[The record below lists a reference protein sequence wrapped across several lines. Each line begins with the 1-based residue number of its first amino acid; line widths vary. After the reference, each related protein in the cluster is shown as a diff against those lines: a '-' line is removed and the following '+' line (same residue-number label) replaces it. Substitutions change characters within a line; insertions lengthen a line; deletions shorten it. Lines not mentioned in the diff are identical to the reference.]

1 MKKTK
6 QPLNSFRY
14 SRQELLAQ
22 IGIKGQQK
30 VSQSSVAIIGI
41 GALGTTA
48 ANLLVRAGVGK
59 IALFDR
65 DVIELHNLQRQS
77 IFTEKNVG
85 FPKVAA
91 AKEWLQT
98 VNSSITINAFPIEI
112 NTETI
117 SLLQQYDLLLDCT
130 DNMEVRFL
138 LNDFCVKNKKNWIYC
153 SAVGTKGQL
162 FVIIQKG
169 PCFACIFSLP
179 AAGSLET
186 CDTSGV
192 LNSVTTAIG
201 AMQVTETLKI
211 LTNQEPIKELLA
223 YDAWNHSIQKI
234 AVKKKKECVCCGKNQ
249 FIFLSGTKETTTAK
263 LCGQGRFQI
272 KGRNPDF
279 SLLKKRLI
287 PLGTAILSSYGLFFE
302 TRDKGINFFL
312 FSDGRCLVQ
321 AKTQEEA
328 KRMYGKYVGS

>member
-1 MKKTK
+1 MKKK
-6 QPLNSFRY
+6 QLSTSSRY
-14 SRQELLAQ
+14 SRQELLPQ

-30 VSQSSVAIIGI
+30 LAKRSIAIIGV
-41 GALGTTA
+41 GALGTTT

-65 DVIELHNLQRQS
+65 DVIELHNLQRQTF
-77 IFTEKNVG
+77 FTEKNVG

-91 AKEWLQT
+91 AKEWLKT

-117 SLLQQYDLLLDCT
+117 SLLQHYDLLLDCT

-138 LNDFCVKNKKNWIYC
+138 LNNFCVKNKKTWIYC
-153 SAVGTKGQL
+153 SAVEKRGQL
-162 FVIIQKG
+162 FVITPES
-169 PCFACIFSLP
+169 PCFSCLFSLP
-179 AAGSLET
+179 PAGSLET

-192 LNSVTTAIG
+192 LSPATTAIA

-223 YDAWNHSIQKI
+223 YDAWNHSIQKVT
-234 AVKKKKECVCCGKNQ
+234 VKKKKECVCCSKNQ
-249 FIFLSGTKETTTAK
+249 FIFLSGKKETTSAK

-272 KGRNPDF
+272 QGRKPDF
-279 SLLKKRLI
+279 SLVKNRLTT
-287 PLGTAILSSYGLFFE
+287 LGTTTLSSYGLFFE
-302 TRDKGINFFL
+302 IRGKEISFFL
-312 FSDGRCLVQ
+312 FSDGRCLVK

-328 KRMYGKYVGS
+328 KRIYGKYVGS